1 MYLNF
6 QGYFEADNKA
16 YNVKEII
23 GDKWLSRQD
32 PQPLTQGSDDQE
44 YLCGSYDESVPCLQ
58 DISPS
63 GRVYEDYVK
72 QAF

>member
-1 MYLNF
+1 ML
-6 QGYFEADNKA
+6 KR
-16 YNVKEII
+16 
-23 GDKWLSRQD
+23 LSVTSDWETD

-63 GRVYEDYVK
+63 GIEYEDYVK
-72 QAF
+72 PFCKLYKDF

>member
-1 MYLNF
+1 MLLSVTS
-6 QGYFEADNKA
+6 DW
-16 YNVKEII
+16 EIL
-23 GDKWLSRQD
+23 KPD

-63 GRVYEDYVK
+63 GN
-72 QAF
+72 